1 MVGGSALAGADL
13 LAAAGQD
20 PEALLNVHLL
30 HGEVARALK
39 RAAQRARDAQVA
51 SHQWCK
57 NVLNITTYALVLK
70 YFSN

>member
-20 PEALLNVHLL
+20 PGALLNVHKL

-39 RAAQRARDAQVA
+39 RAAQRVRDAR
-51 SHQWCK
+51 
-57 NVLNITTYALVLK
+57 
-70 YFSN
+70 